1 MATRVRL
8 TAFLGLLA
16 LAAVLGALA
25 IGHGLL
31 LPGLAAA
38 PLVDPNLAR
47 ALTAPLSLRLGDV
60 LVGGGLVLVC
70 TTPRWICSRVA
81 TTAALLLAGAAL
93 AHRWL
98 LLPHLGRLW
107 SRVDL
112 VAARPV
118 DLLADAE
125 RWTHYQNILLLCMGL
140 LALLLAALAAR
151 TRG

>member
-1 MATRVRL
+1 VRP
-8 TAFLGLLA
+8 AVFLGLLA

-31 LPGLAAA
+31 LPGITAA

-47 ALTAPLSLRLGDV
+47 ALTVPLSLRLGDV
-60 LVGGGLVLVC
+60 LVGGSLALVC
-70 TTPRWICSRVA
+70 TAPRWVASRLA

-98 LLPHLGRLW
+98 LLPHLAGLW

-118 DLLADAE
+118 DTLAEAE
-125 RWTHYQNILLLCMGL
+125 RWTHHQNILLIGMGL
-140 LALLLAALAAR
+140 LALFIAALAAR
-151 TRG
+151 PHRT

>member
-1 MATRVRL
+1 MRL
-8 TAFLGLLA
+8 TVFLGLLA

-25 IGHGLL
+25 IGRGLL

-60 LVGGGLVLVC
+60 LVGGGIVLVC
-70 TTPRWICSRVA
+70 TTPRWIASRMA
-81 TTAALLLAGAAL
+81 TTAALLLTGAAL

-112 VAARPV
+112 VAAQPV
-118 DLLADAE
+118 DVLAEAE
-125 RWTHYQNILLLCMGL
+125 RWTHHQNLLLVCMGL
-140 LALLLAALAAR
+140 LALLIAALAAR

>member
-1 MATRVRL
+1 MRL
-8 TAFLGLLA
+8 TVFLGLLA
-16 LAAVLGALA
+16 LVAVLGALA

-60 LVGGGLVLVC
+60 MVGGSLVLVC
-70 TTPRWICSRVA
+70 TVPRWIGSRLA

-98 LLPHLGRLW
+98 LVPHLGRLW

-112 VAARPV
+112 VALRPA
-118 DLLADAE
+118 DTLAEAE
-125 RWTHYQNILLLCMGL
+125 RWTHHQNLLLLCMGL

>member
-1 MATRVRL
+1 MRL
-8 TAFLGLLA
+8 AVFLGLLA

-31 LPGLAAA
+31 LPGIAAA

-47 ALTAPLSLRLGDV
+47 ALVGPLSLRLAEV
-60 LVGGGLVLVC
+60 MVGGSLVLVC
-70 TTPRWICSRVA
+70 TTPRWISSRVA
-81 TTAALLLAGAAL
+81 TTSALLLAGAAL

-118 DLLADAE
+118 DTLAEAQ
-125 RWTHYQNILLLCMGL
+125 RWTQHQNTLLLCMAL
-140 LALLLAALAAR
+140 LALLIAALAAR
-151 TRG
+151 PTRG

>member
-1 MATRVRL
+1 VRL
-8 TAFLGLLA
+8 AVFLGLLA

-31 LPGLAAA
+31 LPGIAAA

-47 ALTAPLSLRLGDV
+47 ALMGPLSLRLAEV
-60 LVGGGLVLVC
+60 LVGGSLVLVC
-70 TTPRWICSRVA
+70 TTPRWISSRVA

-118 DLLADAE
+118 DTLAEAQ
-125 RWTHYQNILLLCMGL
+125 RWTQHQNTLLLCMAL
-140 LALLLAALAAR
+140 LALLIAALAAR
-151 TRG
+151 PTTR

>member
-1 MATRVRL
+1 MRPAV
-8 TAFLGLLA
+8 FLGLLA

-31 LPGLAAA
+31 LPDITAA

-47 ALTAPLSLRLGDV
+47 AITVPLSLRLGDV
-60 LVGGGLVLVC
+60 LVGGSLVLVC
-70 TTPRWICSRVA
+70 TVPRWVASRVA

-98 LLPHLGRLW
+98 LLPHLARLW
-107 SRVDL
+107 ARVDL

-118 DLLADAE
+118 DTLAEAQ
-125 RWTHYQNILLLCMGL
+125 RWTEHQNLLLISMGL
-140 LALLLAALAAR
+140 LALLVAALAAR
-151 TRG
+151 PHATRG